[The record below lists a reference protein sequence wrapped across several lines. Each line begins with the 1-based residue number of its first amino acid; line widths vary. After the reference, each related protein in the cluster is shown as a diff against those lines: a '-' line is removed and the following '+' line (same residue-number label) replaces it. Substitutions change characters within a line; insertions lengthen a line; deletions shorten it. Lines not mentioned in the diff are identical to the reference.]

1 MRYLKHC
8 LQALLTLSHQVLTRF
23 FALFFLIHF
32 PHYLAAW
39 NRLGSLLHTVQ
50 RHYDVFHKNEKK
62 LPKKTADISRRHH
75 WFSPKNNW
83 KKKEKKQLWCHE
95 MSAAFSSETKS
106 HFWFASP
113 LTSGALRDR
122 TSQNNSQSPDPKG
135 WTFPERCLE
144 WRGDY
149 SPGNIRNLS
158 TKI

>member
-8 LQALLTLSHQVLTRF
+8 LQALLTLSYQVLTRF

-83 KKKEKKQLWCHE
+83 KKKKKKNSCGV
-95 MSAAFSSETKS
+95 TKCRLLS
-106 HFWFASP
+106 QARRKAIFDLPRP
-113 LTSGALRDR
+113 LPRELFGIGPLRIIPNPLIRRAGLFPRGTWSGGGI
-122 TSQNNSQSPDPKG
+122 THQV
-135 WTFPERCLE
+135 T
-144 WRGDY
+144 
-149 SPGNIRNLS
+149 
-158 TKI
+158 